1 MSLVVDEL
9 YLTTTGIL
17 ASLFGGS
24 KYFVLVTDDAIRFS
38 LGFLSP
44 QKKSD
49 VYDILQN
56 FLVTIERMTT
66 HACSD
71 FPF

>member
-9 YLTTTGIL
+9 YLTTTEVL
-17 ASLFGGS
+17 APLFGGS
-24 KYFVLVTDDAIRFS
+24 KYFVLVTDDAILFS

-49 VYDILQN
+49 AYDILQN
-56 FLVTIERMTT
+56 LLVTIERMTT

-71 FPF
+71 FLF